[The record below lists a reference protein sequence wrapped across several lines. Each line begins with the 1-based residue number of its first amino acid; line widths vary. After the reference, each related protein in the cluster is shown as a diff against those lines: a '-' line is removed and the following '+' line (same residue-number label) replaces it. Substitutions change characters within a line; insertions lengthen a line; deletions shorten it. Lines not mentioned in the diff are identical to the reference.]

1 MALVSNNNK
10 INKNK
15 TMYNKIKTIIEKG
28 GLDVVVKC
36 DHGFYRIF
44 SSMMSNGNI
53 RCSRNKTSIEKCKDF
68 LGTAPYTKREIKNW
82 SEKYDWKIV
91 ETIAR
96 QSHYEVGDKV
106 KIKENGRIETIKE
119 VLDIRGWEYRTDEDY
134 YDGKDIEPY
143 FEEEESKEEMIKI
156 KGKEFSEDTIQKAL
170 EQYINK

>member
-53 RCSRNKTSIEKCKDF
+53 RCSRDKTSIEKCKDF

-96 QSHYEVGDKV
+96 QSYYEVGDKV
-106 KIKENGRIETIKE
+106 RVKETGEIETI
-119 VLDIRGWEYRTDEDY
+119 VNTVGYEYETIESY
-134 YDGKDIEPY
+134 HNSKDIEPY